1 MPLSDSCS
9 RWISDRATKVPSQA
23 QTREAV
29 VHVRHLK
36 ETVHPKIIIQ
46 SSSTHFHAS
55 FLVNKTFLERHH
67 ILVNNC
73 RSWRLDYFL
82 GPVESQSESAT
93 KLSYNN
99 E

>member
-9 RWISDRATKVPSQA
+9 RWISDKATKVPSQT

-29 VHVRHLK
+29 VHVRHLE

-73 RSWRLDYFL
+73 RSWRRERE
-82 GPVESQSESAT
+82 VKVQQSCPTTMNET
-93 KLSYNN
+93 KN